1 MFKYYVFW
9 MLTKLVAS
17 SNTPLP
23 KLDDFGNAPSIVV
36 TCDTL
41 NFSIDYDFKYRE
53 FSTRDSALSF
63 ITKGRTTKNVTNLKL
78 DSIFLTTNIMK

>member
-17 SNTPLP
+17 SNVPLP
-23 KLDDFGNAPSIVV
+23 KLDDYGNAPSIIV

-41 NFSIDYDFKYRE
+41 NFTIDYDFKYRE
-53 FSTRDSALSF
+53 FSTRDSAMTF
-63 ITKGRTTKNVTNLKL
+63 ITKGRATKNVSNLKL
-78 DSIFLTTNIMK
+78 DSILITSNTAK